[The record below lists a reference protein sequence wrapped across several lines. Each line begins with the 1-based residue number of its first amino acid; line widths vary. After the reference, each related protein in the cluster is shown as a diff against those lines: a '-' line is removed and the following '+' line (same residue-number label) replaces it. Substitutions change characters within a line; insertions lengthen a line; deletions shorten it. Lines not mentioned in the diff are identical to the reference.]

1 LEENYKK
8 INRTSTLN
16 MERKEKSVSEEAI
29 NLAKGTI
36 G

>member
-16 MERKEKSVSEEAI
+16 MERKEKSLSEEAI
-29 NLAKGTI
+29 IHAKRTI